1 MYDNKYINLF
11 VLGFLSSISQIILLK
26 EFLVSFY
33 GNELSIGIIL
43 SFWLF
48 WVALGSYSGN
58 KINALLSNHER
69 AFKVLIFIFSFI
81 NIITVLAIKLSRFF
95 LNTPIGE
102 YETILQLSIFSFLV
116 LSINCFL
123 IGYLFSLGATIVKK
137 GGIFL
142 WESTNKSYAFES
154 LGSVF
159 GGILFTFV
167 LQKLFT
173 HLEILLL
180 LLTFS
185 IFLLIRKSF
194 YKIIPIFILMLT
206 LYYSNTLDESINK
219 IRWKYINDEM
229 EYIVSKDT
237 KYQNFAILKLND
249 VYSIYSDGKPYLNI
263 PDKYSSE
270 FTIHSIF
277 TQSKNPKNIL
287 LIGGGMVG
295 LLNEIL
301 KYDVQKVDYVD
312 SDIDFFY
319 LIEPYLDSSL
329 IRSLYDKKIN
339 IVEYDGRDF
348 VNKTRNK
355 YDVVILFISD
365 PTTLNQNRF
374 FTVEFFNGVK
384 SILTDDGVFSISFT
398 SSEDYF
404 SEELKQYNAS
414 LYHTFKTVF
423 PYNIIIPGT
432 KSFLIGAKVDNL
444 LTYDYNKLTERY
456 ISRNINTEYFSGYFF
471 NQMFIKSHVDFVLNT
486 LENCT
491 NVKIN
496 KDNEPITYYFNI
508 SLWNKMTKTNFLSV
522 DTISSISSSDIYYF
536 ILLSSIFF
544 IVLSLNNKEKA
555 KKYLLYV
562 IIFWTGFLG
571 IIISLIIIMN
581 FQTIFGSIYESYG
594 VLISMAMLGL
604 FIGSFFFEKIR
615 RKILLKNM
623 LFYII
628 FFELVFLLLLPILI
642 NLTTTIRFVLYSN
655 FLMFFYNLFVGLTYS
670 GVNYEYLQI
679 YDDVGKIYSFDTF
692 GSIFGS
698 ILFSIILLPMFG
710 LKNLYLLLI
719 YILIIN
725 IIFVVYYYT
734 KK

>member
-26 EFLVSFY
+26 EFLISFY

-58 KINALLSNHER
+58 RINTLLVSHEK
-69 AFKVLIFIFSFI
+69 AFKVLIFVFSLI
-81 NIITVLAIKLSRFF
+81 NIITIILIKFSRFI
-95 LNTPIGE
+95 LNTPVGE

-123 IGYLFSLGATIVKK
+123 IGFLFSLGATIVKK
-137 GGIFL
+137 ADIFL

-159 GGILFTFV
+159 GGILFAFV

-180 LLTFS
+180 LLTLN

-206 LYYSNTLDESINK
+206 LYYSNTLEESINK

-263 PDKYSSE
+263 PDKYNSE
-270 FTIHSIF
+270 FTVHSIF

-301 KYDVQKVDYVD
+301 KYDVKKVDYVD
-312 SDIDFFY
+312 PDIDFFY
-319 LIEPYLDSSL
+319 LIAPYLDSSL
-329 IRSLYDKKIN
+329 IRSLYNKKIN

-374 FTVEFFNGVK
+374 FTVEFFSGVK
-384 SILTDDGVFSISFT
+384 SILTDVGVFSISFT

-404 SEELKQYNAS
+404 GEELKQYNAS

-456 ISRNINTEYFSGYFF
+456 ISRNINTEYFSEYFF

-508 SLWNKMTKTNFLSV
+508 SLWNKMTKTNFLNV
-522 DTISSISSSDIYYF
+522 NTISSISSSDIYYF

-544 IVLSLNNKEKA
+544 IVLSLNNKEKT
-555 KKYLLYV
+555 KKYLLYL

-604 FIGSFFFEKIR
+604 FIGSFLFEKIR
-615 RKILLKNM
+615 RKILFKNM

-642 NLTTTIRFVLYSN
+642 NLTTTIRFILYSY

-679 YDDVGKIYSFDTF
+679 YADVGKIYSFDTF

-698 ILFSIILLPMFG
+698 ILFSIILLPIFG

-719 YILIIN
+719 YILIMN
-725 IIFVVYYYT
+725 VIFVVYYYT

>member
-26 EFLVSFY
+26 EFLISFY

-58 KINALLSNHER
+58 RINTLLVSHEK
-69 AFKVLIFIFSFI
+69 AFKVLIFVFSLI
-81 NIITVLAIKLSRFF
+81 NIITIILIKFSRFI
-95 LNTPIGE
+95 LNTPVGE

-116 LSINCFL
+116 LSINCFS
-123 IGYLFSLGATIVKK
+123 IGLLFSLGATIVKK
-137 GGIFL
+137 ADIFL

-180 LLTFS
+180 LLTLN

-194 YKIIPIFILMLT
+194 YKIIPIIILMLT
-206 LYYSNTLDESINK
+206 LYYSNTLEESINK

-263 PDKYSSE
+263 PDKYNSE
-270 FTIHSIF
+270 FTVHSIF

-301 KYDVQKVDYVD
+301 KYDVKKVDYVD
-312 SDIDFFY
+312 PDIDFFY

-348 VNKTRNK
+348 VNKTKNK

-404 SEELKQYNAS
+404 GEELKQYNAS

-456 ISRNINTEYFSGYFF
+456 ISRNINTEYFSEYFF
-471 NQMFIKSHVDFVLNT
+471 NQMFIKNHVDFVLNT

-508 SLWNKMTKTNFLSV
+508 SLWNKMTKTNFLNV
-522 DTISSISSSDIYYF
+522 NTISSISSSDIYYF

-544 IVLSLNNKEKA
+544 IVLSINNKEKT
-555 KKYLLYV
+555 KKYLLYL

-604 FIGSFFFEKIR
+604 FIGSFLFEKIR

-642 NLTTTIRFVLYSN
+642 NLTTTIRFILYSY

-679 YDDVGKIYSFDTF
+679 YADVGKIYSFDTF

-698 ILFSIILLPMFG
+698 ILFSIILLPIFG

-719 YILIIN
+719 YILIMN
-725 IIFVVYYYT
+725 VIFVVYYYT

>member
-26 EFLVSFY
+26 EFLISFY

-58 KINALLSNHER
+58 RINTLLVSHEK
-69 AFKVLIFIFSFI
+69 AFKVLIFVFSLI
-81 NIITVLAIKLSRFF
+81 NIITIILIKFSRFI
-95 LNTPIGE
+95 LNTPVGE

-123 IGYLFSLGATIVKK
+123 IGFLFSLGATIVKK
-137 GGIFL
+137 ADIFL

-180 LLTFS
+180 LLTLN

-194 YKIIPIFILMLT
+194 YKIIPIIILMLT
-206 LYYSNTLDESINK
+206 LYYSNTLEESINK

-263 PDKYSSE
+263 PDKYNSE
-270 FTIHSIF
+270 FTVHSIF

-301 KYDVQKVDYVD
+301 KYDVKKVDYVD
-312 SDIDFFY
+312 PDIDFFY
-319 LIEPYLDSSL
+319 LIGPYLDSSL
-329 IRSLYDKKIN
+329 IRSLYNKKIN

-348 VNKTRNK
+348 VNKTKNK

-404 SEELKQYNAS
+404 GEELKQYNAS
-414 LYHTFKTVF
+414 LYQTFKTVF

-456 ISRNINTEYFSGYFF
+456 ISRNINTEYFSEYFF
-471 NQMFIKSHVDFVLNT
+471 NQMFIKNHVDFVLNT

-508 SLWNKMTKTNFLSV
+508 SLWNKMTKTNFLNV
-522 DTISSISSSDIYYF
+522 NTISSISSSDIYYF

-544 IVLSLNNKEKA
+544 IVLSINNKEKT
-555 KKYLLYV
+555 KKYLLYL

-604 FIGSFFFEKIR
+604 FIGSFLFEKIR

-642 NLTTTIRFVLYSN
+642 NLTTTIRFILYSY

-698 ILFSIILLPMFG
+698 ILFSIILLPIFG